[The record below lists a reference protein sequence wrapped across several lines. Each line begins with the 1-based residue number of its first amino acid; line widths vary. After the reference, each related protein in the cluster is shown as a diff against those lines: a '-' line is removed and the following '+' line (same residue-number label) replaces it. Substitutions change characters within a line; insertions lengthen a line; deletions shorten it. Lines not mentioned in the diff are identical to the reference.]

1 MRIPKINTIHYG
13 GIWIS
18 AGVIIG
24 AVVPFVLWLIFHR
37 LFIIPVIIG
46 AVILVA
52 FTVVFCIEMHQD
64 NSKIPYYEKELKNE
78 IKFDPE
84 TQYAVIRSSICT
96 GEKVAGFKNKKDG
109 HFTEVMVIRTA
120 DDERRFKAIYGLET
134 VRTEY

>member
-46 AVILVA
+46 AVILAA

-120 DDERRFKAIYGLET
+120 DDKRRFKAIYGLET